1 MEWGRHQHDLSH
13 NQRGSEPGTALLG
26 TSLPMASSPMASL
39 APADPL
45 RPRRHGTCRPA
56 ADTMTPSPVGPGGF
70 RPPPDS
76 VPCSTNT
83 KQMNGWAHPPL
94 LLRLL
99 QRLRPLPLLSCST
112 CGSAAHVPGP
122 AQTRRPR
129 TAARSPI
136 FGPRQPA
143 PLHMGQDSRY
153 DHYRYQLAAWH
164 LLIRCSSAWARTD
177 WEPTGASTVLSQ

>member
-1 MEWGRHQHDLSH
+1 MEWGCHPRDLSH
-13 NQRGSEPGTALLG
+13 DQRGSEPGTALLD
-26 TSLPMASSPMASL
+26 TSPPMASSPMASL

-56 ADTMTPSPVGPGGF
+56 ADTMTPSPVGLGGF

-83 KQMNGWAHPPL
+83 NQMNGWAHPPL
-94 LLRLL
+94 LRRLL

-122 AQTRRPR
+122 AQIRRPR
-129 TAARSPI
+129 EQPLTPAADCRWEPATTTTAARSPI
-136 FGPRQPA
+136 FGPLQPA
-143 PLHMGQDSRY
+143 PY
-153 DHYRYQLAAWH
+153 T
-164 LLIRCSSAWARTD
+164 WARTAVTSITTTS
-177 WEPTGASTVLSQ
+177 PRPGTC